1 MNQNELI
8 AEFMGFTKVTIDYVD
23 TEYETQWQKDNQDW
37 IEKMEIDSVGDYY
50 VNVPENKFFDTE
62 DGLKYDTSWDWL
74 IPVVEK
80 IEKMGGETVLF
91 KFNHISQ
98 QSPGYTGLHLFT
110 IDNGNELFENDGDS
124 KKEAVYK
131 TVVKFIEWFNYD
143 NEENGE
149 EIKLEKNENK

>member
-110 IDNGNELFENDGDS
+110 IDNGNELF
-124 KKEAVYK
+124 
-131 TVVKFIEWFNYD
+131 D
-143 NEENGE
+143 NE
-149 EIKLEKNENK
+149 